1 MEYGSLASTHYN
13 TGLRCAKD
21 GMHSPGGGD
30 LKEVVKNDETFA
42 DEVEHGHTWLV
53 LPDTIPEPALRQVSK
68 WYNQDQNKN
77 KTMDEVEIIRMIMD
91 ILDEYLDK
99 FHGKQTIQ
107 LGQLT
112 AMLSQRIPL
121 QMPATVLSH
130 FCRWTLD
137 MIQAN
142 AKTYLDKYLEWH
154 SCTVNP
160 KGQSVPQS
168 LFEAL
173 SKNKTLSK
181 YPGANVFL
189 VLTDYTDEG
198 KHVKV

>member
-1 MEYGSLASTHYN
+1 MKLGKHKRLLEHNWRIHKNAPQLMPSVQEGIMEYGSLACTHYN
-13 TGLRCAKD
+13 TGLRCSKD

-30 LKEVVKNDETFA
+30 LKELVKNDETFA
-42 DEVEHGHTWLV
+42 DEVEHGHTWLP

-121 QMPATVLSH
+121 QMPATLLSH

-137 MIQAN
+137 MMSP
-142 AKTYLDKYLEWH
+142 TRRLT
-154 SCTVNP
+154 S
-160 KGQSVPQS
+160 S
-168 LFEAL
+168 LTW
-173 SKNKTLSK
+173 SGI
-181 YPGANVFL
+181 PV
-189 VLTDYTDEG
+189 V
-198 KHVKV
+198 